1 MKYFKILPQC
11 SGWWGHQ
18 PGERPV
24 GGVLTAHKILIGVV
38 ILFALASCHS
48 TKKLQT
54 AINKKDTAI
63 VKMPVKSSDSSFN
76 KIPAVEVLDRLYKN
90 KIDFKT
96 FSTKAKIQYED
107 HNGKQ
112 PDFNAFIRL
121 QKDSV
126 LWVSISATFLGI
138 EAFRVYITPDTL
150 IILNKL
156 DKTVESHPF
165 KYVES
170 IAHIPLNFSILQ
182 DILIGNPVYV
192 GDSIVSYRQ
201 TENHILIGTVGSF
214 FKNLITLSA
223 NTNEL
228 QRIKLD
234 DVNVYENRTAALLYG
249 DYDHNNGLDFSTT
262 REINVNE
269 KSKVDIKISYK
280 QYEFNKELSFP
291 FSVPRNYK
299 TK

>member
-1 MKYFKILPQC
+1 MKYFRIL
-11 SGWWGHQ
+11 
-18 PGERPV
+18 
-24 GGVLTAHKILIGVV
+24 TGVV
-38 ILFALASCHS
+38 ILAALASCHS

-63 VKMPVKSSDSSFN
+63 VKMPVKPSDSSFN
-76 KIPAVEVLDRLYKN
+76 KIPALEVLNKLNKN

-96 FSTKAKIQYED
+96 FSAKAKVSYED

-126 LWVSISATFLGI
+126 VWVSISATFLGI

-156 DKTVESHPF
+156 DKSVESHPF
-165 KYVES
+165 QYVES
-170 IAHIPLNFSILQ
+170 IAHIPLNFATLQ
-182 DILIGNPVYV
+182 DIIIGNPVYV

-201 TENHILIGTVGSF
+201 TENHIMIGTVGNF
-214 FKNLITLSA
+214 FKNLITLSSS
-223 NTNEL
+223 NNEL

-234 DVNVYENRTAALLYG
+234 DVNVYENRTAALLYD
-249 DYDHNNGLDFSTT
+249 DYERNSGFDFSTT

-280 QYEFNKELSFP
+280 QYEFNKELSYP